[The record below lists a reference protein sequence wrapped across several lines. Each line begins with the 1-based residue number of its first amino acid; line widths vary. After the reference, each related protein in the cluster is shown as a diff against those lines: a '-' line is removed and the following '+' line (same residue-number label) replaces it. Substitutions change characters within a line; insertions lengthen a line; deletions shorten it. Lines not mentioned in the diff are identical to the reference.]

1 MKAIN
6 IMDLKKIE
14 AGQLLEEVMERDR

>member
-6 IMDLKKIE
+6 VMDLKKIE

>member
-6 IMDLKKIE
+6 VMDFKKIE